1 MSGHTPDSGAH
12 PMRPAPSAAD
22 TEDMTVL
29 AVTYDTRL
37 GRFGRRRDGDQ
48 DTGQR
53 RSDAQDDG
61 VKMDLDREMY
71 MQEIRER
78 IERDAYDVDPDAVAG
93 AIVERLLAASRGE
106 REQSRRA

>member
-1 MSGHTPDSGAH
+1 MSGAGADSGAH

-22 TEDMTVL
+22 TDDMTVL

-37 GRFGRRRDGDQ
+37 GRFGRRRDGNQ
-48 DTGQR
+48 DAGR
-53 RSDAQDDG
+53 RRGDAQDDG

-78 IERDAYDVDPDAVAG
+78 IERDAYDIDPEAVAG
-93 AIVERLLAASRGE
+93 AIVARLLAARRGE
-106 REQSRRA
+106 REQPRDA